1 MRHPAIGQPP
11 CRKESGDSGGTRR
24 DSVETVAAW
33 DSVRHLQLV
42 LAIEEQFGMSFEAEM
57 IPALTSVRAIASA
70 IEAHRAAAGA

>member
-1 MRHPAIGQPP
+1 MQPQLEKILLSVLEVNSIDP
-11 CRKESGDSGGTRR
+11 D

-42 LAIEEQFGMSFEAEM
+42 LAIEEQFGLSFEAET

-70 IEAHRAAAGA
+70 IEAHGAAAGV